1 MLVSFVQDGT
11 EETDVEQTLVS
22 TRRRAKGGVV
32 GRRFVARTPQSID
45 RTFLKSVVMDQ
56 YYVELA
62 GYRKFANYELGLRA
76 AFQNMLA
83 TVAKHIGWSLVPEMT
98 LGKIRPDGV
107 VLDEFRIRRGY
118 WEAKG
123 PATNLEKEVAKKIEN
138 KYPLTNTIFENS
150 KIAIL
155 Y

>member
-107 VLDEFRIRRGY
+107 VL
-118 WEAKG
+118 
-123 PATNLEKEVAKKIEN
+123 
-138 KYPLTNTIFENS
+138 S
-150 KIAIL
+150 KP
-155 Y
+155 